1 MAIPREDFES
11 IVHTHQAM
19 LYRIAFNFLRN
30 VHLAEEV
37 VQDVFLEL
45 HRTIASLDSPAH
57 LTAWLRRVVT
67 HRCID
72 LSRRRSTQLETQLE
86 EMPDVADVAREE
98 DPLLNERLRSLVASL
113 PEIQRLVVILRYGED
128 MTSDQ
133 IAAALDMPSPT
144 VRSHLQRALALLR
157 AKAPQFLG
165 ERIHE

>member
-19 LYRIAFNFLRN
+19 LYRVAFNFLRN
-30 VHLAEEV
+30 VHLAEEI

-45 HRTIASLDSPAH
+45 HRTMPSLDSSAH

-72 LSRRRSTQLETQLE
+72 VSRRRSTQMETQLE
-86 EMPDVADVAREE
+86 EMPDVAGVAREE
-98 DPLLNERLRSLVASL
+98 DPLLNERLRVLVASL
-113 PEIQRLVVILRYGED
+113 PEVQRLVVILRYGED
-128 MTSDQ
+128 MNSDQ
-133 IAAALDMPSPT
+133 IAAALDMPAPT

-157 AKAPQFLG
+157 AKAPQVLG